1 MRRDVAKQ
9 ADIERLAGELRD
21 SLTKLYGPLLSSR
34 ELWKIFG
41 YSSPAAYRQARA
53 RKSLP
58 VGEFEIEGRRGYFAL
73 TYDVAQWLAMQS
85 SQKISALPA
94 EAQEASVETD
104 KRPVRPEGGTGVM
117 TGQTQ
122 PKNEGEAEM

>member
-1 MRRDVAKQ
+1 MAKQ
-9 ADIERLAGELRD
+9 ADIERLTEELRD
-21 SLTKLYGPLLSSR
+21 SLTRLYGPLLPSR

-73 TYDVAQWLAMQS
+73 TYDVAQWLAKQS
-85 SQKISALPA
+85 SQQVSELPA
-94 EAQEASVETD
+94 GDQKTRMNTD
-104 KRPVRPEGGTGVM
+104 TD
-117 TGQTQ
+117 
-122 PKNEGEAEM
+122 